1 MDTMLILND
10 GTVLNGSIMPN
21 GDDRIIF
28 VYLKGLSLAEGFA
41 IFSDPGRVRKITEKI
56 DPETER
62 EYNGFT
68 VITAIN
74 TEFGNCN
81 LTLRRE

>member
-1 MDTMLILND
+1 MDTTLILND
-10 GTVLNGSIMPN
+10 GTVLNGHIMPN

-28 VYLKGLSLAEGFA
+28 VYLNGLSLAEGFA
-41 IFSDPGRVRKITEKI
+41 IFSDPGRIRKITEKI
-56 DPETER
+56 DAETER

-74 TEFGNCN
+74 MEFGNCN